1 MSDKLIMLVEDN
13 PDDVMLCKQAL
24 KNNRAQQQF
33 LVARDGVEAIDFL
46 TGKTALEGV
55 LNTHMPDLVFLDLK
69 LPKMDG
75 LEVLRR
81 LRADD
86 RTRSLIV
93 IVLSCSTEEK
103 DVQESFRRGANSY
116 LRKPVDF
123 LEFSNLLRETLHY
136 WLDMNIQPVWG
147 NH

>member
-1 MSDKLIMLVEDN
+1 MNDKTIMLVEDN

-24 KNNRAQQQF
+24 KINHEERE
-33 LVARDGVEAIDFL
+33 LLIARDGVEAFEYL
-46 TGKTALEGV
+46 TGKSRLNGAF
-55 LNTHMPDLVFLDLK
+55 NTHMPALVFLDLK
-69 LPKMDG
+69 LPRMDG
-75 LEVLRR
+75 LEVLRQ

-93 IVLSCSTEEK
+93 IVLSCSTEEN

-123 LEFSNLLRETLHY
+123 IEFSNMLRDTLHY
-136 WLDMNIQPVWG
+136 WLEMNIQPTQG
-147 NH
+147 SH